1 MKELQFLNKYFY
13 KYKYQ
18 LLLGILITIIAR
30 VFSLVMPEYV
40 QYSLDAVEN
49 HILAGNN
56 DFEAVKK
63 KLINYILI
71 IVGSAFL
78 SGIFTFWM
86 RQTIINIS
94 RYIEFDL
101 KNEIFKQ
108 YERLSQNFYKKNR
121 TGDLMNRVSEDVSRV
136 RMYAGPA
143 IMYSVQ
149 TVTLF
154 LCVIP
159 LMFYTS
165 PILALYTLIPLPIL
179 SVLIYYIS
187 RTIHKRTTVVQE
199 YLSELSTFSQE
210 TFSGIGVI
218 KAYSIEGRINEDVH
232 RLAEEGKEKSMHLA
246 KVQAWFFLLCFC

>member
-78 SGIFTFWM
+78 SEFLHSGCVKPLLIF
-86 RQTIINIS
+86 
-94 RYIEFDL
+94 L
-101 KNEIFKQ
+101 
-108 YERLSQNFYKKNR
+108 
-121 TGDLMNRVSEDVSRV
+121 
-136 RMYAGPA
+136 
-143 IMYSVQ
+143 
-149 TVTLF
+149 VTLS
-154 LCVIP
+154 L
-159 LMFYTS
+159 T
-165 PILALYTLIPLPIL
+165 
-179 SVLIYYIS
+179 
-187 RTIHKRTTVVQE
+187 
-199 YLSELSTFSQE
+199 
-210 TFSGIGVI
+210 
-218 KAYSIEGRINEDVH
+218 
-232 RLAEEGKEKSMHLA
+232 
-246 KVQAWFFLLCFC
+246 